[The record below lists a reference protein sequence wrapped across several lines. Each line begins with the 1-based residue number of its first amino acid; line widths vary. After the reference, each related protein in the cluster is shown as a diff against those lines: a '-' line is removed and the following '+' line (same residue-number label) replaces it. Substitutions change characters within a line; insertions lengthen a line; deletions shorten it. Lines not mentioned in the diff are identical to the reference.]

1 MSNVKVGI
9 NGFGRIGRQ
18 VLRIILEQER
28 NINVVAVN
36 DITDTKTLAHLFKYD
51 SVHGTFKGS
60 VDHTDN
66 SIIIDGKEIK
76 VFAERDP
83 SKLPWKELGVELV
96 VESTGR
102 FRKRD
107 QASMHLS
114 AGAKKVIIS
123 APAEG
128 ADCTVNPHV
137 NDEALKKEHTIIST
151 GSCTTNSLSP
161 LVKVL
166 NDNFGIVKGLM
177 TTIHGYTND
186 QRILD
191 LPHKD
196 LRRARAAAVNII
208 PTTTGAAKAIG
219 LVVPEVEGK
228 LDGCA
233 MRVPVPAGSITDLKV
248 IVKRDTTVEEVN
260 AAFKKASEGPM
271 GKSLLYCKD
280 PVVSTDIIGEAH
292 SSVFDSLLTK
302 VNGNLVNVFGW
313 YDNEYGYTNRA
324 VDLVEMVQNMM

>member
-28 NINVVAVN
+28 DINVVAVN

-60 VDHTDN
+60 VDYTNN

-114 AGAKKVIIS
+114 AGAKKVVIS
-123 APAEG
+123 APADG

-260 AAFKKASEGPM
+260 GAFKKASEGSM
-271 GKSLLYCKD
+271 GKALLYCED
-280 PVVSTDIIGEAH
+280 PVVSTDILGETH
-292 SSVFDSLLTK
+292 SSIFDSLLTK
-302 VNGNLVNVFGW
+302 VNGNLVNVFAW

>member
-18 VLRIILEQER
+18 VLRIILEQKR
-28 NINVVAVN
+28 DINVVAVN

-60 VDHTDN
+60 VDYTEN

-76 VFAERDP
+76 VFAEKDP

-102 FRKRD
+102 FRKRE
-107 QASMHLS
+107 QASMHLT

-128 ADCTVNPHV
+128 ADSTINPHV
-137 NDEALKKEHTIIST
+137 NDEMLKKEHTIIST

-166 NDNFGIVKGLM
+166 NDNFGIVKGFM

-196 LRRARAAAVNII
+196 LRRARAAAINII

-219 LVVPEVEGK
+219 LVVPEVDGK
-228 LDGCA
+228 LDGGA

-248 IVKRDTTVEEVN
+248 ILEREVTVEEVN
-260 AAFKKASEGPM
+260 AAFKKAAEGPM
-271 GKSLLYCKD
+271 GKALLYCED
-280 PVVSTDIIGEAH
+280 PVVSTDILGETH
-292 SSVFDSLLTK
+292 SSIFDSLLTK
-302 VNGNLVNVFGW
+302 AKGSFVNVFAW

-324 VDLVEMVQNMM
+324 VDLIEMVQNMM

>member
-28 NINVVAVN
+28 DINVVAVN

-51 SVHGTFKGS
+51 SVHGTFNGT
-60 VDHTDN
+60 VEHTDS
-66 SIIIDGKEIK
+66 SIIVNGKEVK

-83 SKLPWKELGVELV
+83 SKLPWKDLGVELV
-96 VESTGR
+96 VESTGL

-107 QASMHLS
+107 QASMHFS

-123 APAEG
+123 APAG
-128 ADCTVNPHV
+128 DADCTVNPHV
-137 NDEALKKEHTIIST
+137 NDEALKKEYTIIST

-161 LVKVL
+161 LIKVL
-166 NDNFGIVKGLM
+166 NDNFGIVKGFM

-219 LVVPEVEGK
+219 LVVPEVKGK

-248 IVKRDTTVEEVN
+248 ILKRETTVEEVN
-260 AAFKKASEGPM
+260 DSFKKASEGPM
-271 GKSLLYCKD
+271 GKSLLYCKE
-280 PVVSTDIIGEAH
+280 PVVSSDIIGETH
-292 SSVFDSLLTK
+292 SSIFDSLLTK
-302 VNGNLVNVFGW
+302 VNGNLVNVFAW